1 VLGDGGE
8 VSGGGIARLK
18 PASMKQI
25 KERERRRRGNS
36 LYDIIIVDIEN
47 VVFAVYRKG

>member
-36 LYDIIIVDIEN
+36 LYDIIIVLDLIRMISDE
-47 VVFAVYRKG
+47 